1 MISWIFPAEDFDTDA
16 NKENKDEREA
26 LLEKYEKDPNVR
38 LVFKSG

>member
-1 MISWIFPAEDFDTDA
+1 MILFFFSAEDFDTDA

-38 LVFKSG
+38 YKY